1 MVRIYEIGKYYGK
14 SRRESARQALRGEAS
29 LFWGRDERLAFLA
42 GYGRGRHERLA
53 LYLAIRSA

>member
-1 MVRIYEIGKYYGK
+1 MVHIYETGRHYGK

-42 GYGRGRHERLA
+42 GYGRGRQE
-53 LYLAIRSA
+53 RSAS